1 MRAWCWRQELN
12 PQPLAYEAFA
22 LPLCYASNPHSAS
35 PETSARVELYR
46 PRERLMQRGAQP
58 ENSLIHASDLTG
70 ASFGRD
76 RFSRTRTTSGA
87 SERRTQIAI
96 VDWCC
101 CGPFRSLCLLWRRGC
116 GPPPVSPVFL
126 FVTLVR
132 AAYWSDAGN
141 RASPRTTNAN
151 RTTGPVARW
160 RR

>member
-12 PQPLAYEAFA
+12 PQPLAYEALA
-22 LPLCYASNPHSAS
+22 LPLCYASNRHSAS
-35 PETSARVELYR
+35 PETSARVGSTGRGSALC
-46 PRERLMQRGAQP
+46 RGALNLKTLSFTQVISRARP
-58 ENSLIHASDLTG
+58 
-70 ASFGRD
+70 FGRE
-76 RFSRTRTTSGA
+76 RFSRTHTPSGA

-141 RASPRTTNAN
+141 
-151 RTTGPVARW
+151 
-160 RR
+160 